1 MTSKQAD
8 LAGPG
13 MGDYSELEKVLP
25 DGYRSL
31 LTRKET
37 MAALFAAKSYIEENL
52 CAELNLFMVQVPL
65 IVDVASGVN
74 DMLDRDGSRT
84 PIGFHISNDNGKNP
98 IDAEVVQAFVR
109 EKWRYSE
116 RTIRRRRSHLARA
129 GTV

>member
-25 DGYRSL
+25 DDYESL

-37 MAALFAAKSYIEENL
+37 MAALFAAKAYIEEHL

-65 IVDVASGVN
+65 IVDVTSGVN

-84 PIGFHISNDNGKNP
+84 PVGFHIANDLSL
-98 IDAEVVQAFVR
+98 IH
-109 EKWRYSE
+109 
-116 RTIRRRRSHLARA
+116 I
-129 GTV
+129 